1 MPDEGN
7 LKGWVAVITGAAGDI
22 GAATAMLMAARGAS
36 IVAVDRDGEGLA
48 RLAAGMPTGSRLEE
62 IVCDVSDEQQVAN
75 YVRLAQERFGGIDI
89 FFNNAGIEGG
99 PGGTWKLTPDFP
111 LDEFNHILAVNVT
124 GVFLGMKHV
133 IPAMIARG
141 GGSIINSCSI
151 FGIKGGRGQIGYVAS
166 KHAVLGMTRT
176 AAAEWGAEAIRV
188 NCIGPAMIQGQ
199 MMDRLMQAAQINR
212 PPPVP
217 GEQAGA
223 GFTNPIPR
231 WAQASE
237 VAPLVA
243 FLASDEAAFITGAFY
258 AVDGGMS
265 AV

>member
-1 MPDEGN
+1 
-7 LKGWVAVITGAAGDI
+7 VAVITGAAGDI
-22 GAATAMLMAARGAS
+22 GAATAMLMASRGAS
-36 IVAVDRDGEGLA
+36 IVAVDRDAIGLA
-48 RLAAGMPTGSRLEE
+48 RLAAGMPAGSRFEE
-62 IVCDVSDEQQVAN
+62 IVCDVSNEPQVAS

-99 PGGTWKLTPDFP
+99 PEGTWKLTPDFP
-111 LDEFNHILAVNVT
+111 LDEFNRILAVNVT

-151 FGIKGGRGQIGYVAS
+151 FGIKAGRGQIGYVAS

-176 AAAEWGAEAIRV
+176 AAAEWGAKAIRV

-199 MMDRLMQAAQINR
+199 MMDRLIQAAQINR
-212 PPPVP
+212 PPPTP
-217 GEQAGA
+217 GEHAGG
-223 GFTNPIPR
+223 GFTHPIPR
-231 WAQASE
+231 WAQARE

-243 FLASDEAAFITGAFY
+243 FLASDEAGFITGAFY